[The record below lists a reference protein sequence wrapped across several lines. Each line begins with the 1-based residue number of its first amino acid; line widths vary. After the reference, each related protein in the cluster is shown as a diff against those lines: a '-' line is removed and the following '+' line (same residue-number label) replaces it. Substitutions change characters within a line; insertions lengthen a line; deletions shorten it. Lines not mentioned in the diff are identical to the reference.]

1 MLPNNITMVPRSYRP
16 LERLILAEHKN
27 HRLKLPLH
35 VSAAIQR
42 MVETQPPL
50 SDIRIRILSSRLT
63 PEKN

>member
-1 MLPNNITMVPRSYRP
+1 MDKKSRP
-16 LERLILAEHKN
+16 LERLVLAERKN
-27 HRLKLPLH
+27 HRLKLPLQ

>member
-1 MLPNNITMVPRSYRP
+1 MDKKSRP
-16 LERLILAEHKN
+16 LERLILTERKN
-27 HRLKLPLH
+27 NRLKLPLH
-35 VSAAIQR
+35 VSAAIQQ